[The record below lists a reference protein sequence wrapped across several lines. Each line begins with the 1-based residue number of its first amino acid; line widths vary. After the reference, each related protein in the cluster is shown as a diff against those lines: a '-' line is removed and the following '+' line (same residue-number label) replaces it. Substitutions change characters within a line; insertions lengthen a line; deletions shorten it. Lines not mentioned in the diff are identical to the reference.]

1 MFMTNHQTMKHDAVC
16 SAHGFF
22 VLIFIPAGSEPSDS
36 LQGYAILVCEEFS
49 CLEFHMNRDMTNWI
63 LIKIEYRRSE
73 NGTITKTDTRKWH

>member
-1 MFMTNHQTMKHDAVC
+1 MPAVQTLRKILTVGYIGNDC
-16 SAHGFF
+16 
-22 VLIFIPAGSEPSDS
+22 LSETRE
-36 LQGYAILVCEEFS
+36 GYAILVCEEFS